1 MTETIVDT
9 TEEYTDY
16 DSLFIQREFKFR
28 WKGKEYTL
36 REPDGDAAAQY
47 QNMLM
52 ASASMSSDGKVQRI
66 TGMADSEPVL
76 VSACVF
82 QGNTEKNVLLIH
94 VKKWPS
100 RLVDDL
106 FEKAKEYGEKD
117 KEDKKDPAK
126 NDLGNLTDGSELPES
141 GDIQD
146 Q

>member
-1 MTETIVDT
+1 
-9 TEEYTDY
+9 
-16 DSLFIQREFKFR
+16 
-28 WKGKEYTL
+28 
-36 REPDGDAAAQY
+36 
-47 QNMLM
+47 
-52 ASASMSSDGKVQRI
+52 MSSDGKVQRI

-106 FEKAKEYGEKD
+106 FEKAKEYGEMDKDDTLEVLYRKRDRILTLIKD